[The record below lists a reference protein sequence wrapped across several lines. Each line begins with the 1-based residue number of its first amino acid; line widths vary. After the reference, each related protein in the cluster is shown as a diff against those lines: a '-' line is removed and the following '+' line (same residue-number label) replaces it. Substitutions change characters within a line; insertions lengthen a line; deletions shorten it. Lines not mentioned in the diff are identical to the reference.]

1 LRLVRLI
8 GSCAAT
14 LTLLAAAAAAAMQP
28 AAQPLGPAGCVNTRG
43 TDGCRAAP
51 SLAGLEPT
59 QMAVSPNGRFVY
71 SSQQAELIPGPHAPH
86 SRLLVF
92 ARDLGTG
99 ALHALSG
106 RRGCLED
113 TVRAVARQRGPC
125 ERVGGIEQPLALV
138 ISPDG
143 RHLYVSGGGG
153 RNNGGDYLVT
163 FGLDPRTGSVRPL
176 QCLTNQAHSR
186 CAYAAIGAAGYLLVS
201 PDSRDVYAAD
211 GHRAVVDVYR
221 AGAHR
226 LTFAQCLASTPQ
238 PGRNCTM
245 TPLLMEAGVDGLAVS
260 RDGSELYAAG
270 LVGEDAGRIV
280 EFSRDPASGLLSAG
294 SGPGDC
300 VSDALSPPLGC
311 AKVALTGTQL
321 SLSASG
327 DTLYAASGPELAVA
341 ALSRD
346 ASTGALSEAPAPSG
360 CVEFTSFPMRACS
373 SAPRWSGDLPH
384 TVSSRS
390 NGLLVS
396 AVEQRDGAGTVVEV
410 SHSSANGA
418 LAASDLRAC
427 AAGACH
433 RLRGTNGELAGALA
447 ASPDGRSVYVADGN
461 GIAQIRIP
469 P

>member
-1 LRLVRLI
+1 VRLV
-8 GSCAAT
+8 GWCAAA
-14 LTLLAAAAAAAMQP
+14 LTLLAAPAAVAMRP
-28 AAQPLGPAGCVNTRG
+28 PAQPLGPAGCVDPRG
-43 TDGCRAAP
+43 VDGCAAAP
-51 SLAGLEPT
+51 LLAGLEPT

-92 ARDLGTG
+92 ARDLRTG
-99 ALHALSG
+99 ALHPLRG

-113 TVRAVARQRGPC
+113 TVRPVARQRGPC
-125 ERVGGIEQPLALV
+125 ERVGGIELPFALV

-176 QCLTNQAHSR
+176 QCLTDQAHSR
-186 CAYAAIGAAGYLLVS
+186 CAYAAIGSAGDLLVS

-211 GHRAVVDVYR
+211 ERRAVIDVYR
-221 AGAHR
+221 VGAHG
-226 LTFAQCLASTPQ
+226 LAFAQCLASTPQ
-238 PGRNCTM
+238 PGKNCTIA
-245 TPLLMEAGVDGLAVS
+245 PLLMEGGVEGLAVS

-270 LVGEDAGRIV
+270 LIGEGAGRIV
-280 EFSRDPASGLLSAG
+280 EFSRDAASGLLSAG
-294 SGPGDC
+294 SATGDC

-311 AKVALTGTQL
+311 AKVALTGRQL

-346 ASTGALSEAPAPSG
+346 ASTGALSEAPPPSG
-360 CVEFTSFPMRACS
+360 CVEFTSFPERGCS
-373 SAPRWSGDLPH
+373 SAPRWSSDFPH
-384 TVSSRS
+384 TVSSRA

-396 AVEQRDGAGTVVEV
+396 ALEEHDDAGTVVEV
-410 SHSSANGA
+410 TRSPAGGA
-418 LAASDLRAC
+418 PAVSDLRGC
-427 AAGACH
+427 AAGACR

-447 ASPDGRSVYVADGN
+447 ASPDGRSVYVADKR
-461 GIAQIRIP
+461 GIAQIRVP